1 MRKKTEQKLRQEIAQ
16 RAARLVAIEGA
27 RDYLAAKRKAASQLG
42 ICEKKYLPGNIEIE
56 KALVDYQQLFHG
68 DSQHGNLLQLRCKAA
83 ESMRTF
89 RQFNPCL
96 VGSVLSGTATQY
108 SEIILHLFSD
118 NPEEIVMHL
127 INNGM
132 PYEACDRRIRTPRD
146 VVSFFPAYRFIA
158 GQTPIV
164 LIIFPLVQQNHPPMD
179 PVDGNPMRRAYE
191 SEIKSLIKA
200 MQTKLV

>member
-1 MRKKTEQKLRQEIAQ
+1 MRKKTEHKLRQEIAQ

-27 RDYLAAKRKAASQLG
+27 KDYLTAKRKAASQLG

-83 ESMRTF
+83 ESMQTF
-89 RQFNPCL
+89 RKFNPRL

-108 SEIILHLFSD
+108 SEITLHLFSD
-118 NPEEIVMHL
+118 NPEDIVIHL
-127 INNGM
+127 INNDM
-132 PYEACDRRIRTPRD
+132 PYETCNLRIRTTRD

-164 LIIFPLVQQNHPPMD
+164 LVIFPLVQLHHSPLD
-179 PVDGNPMRRAYE
+179 PVDANPMRRANE
-191 SEIKSLIKA
+191 SEIKLLIKT